1 MPRNFNTL
9 TASPAENDADTS
21 LQFEESPVDF
31 GDDYEL
37 ADDSYEDS
45 PENPET
51 AAEQNVEDATER
63 VSDMLAGEGSA
74 ALDAM
79 KDKFG
84 ENYEAFKENAKSRVK
99 KIGSSIA
106 KFTKKAGLV
115 TVGAGVIA
123 GRKYNNAMDSAAEK
137 IDSAQATAQER
148 YEGAKESVTETWV
161 NTKQSVQER
170 YTSAKETIA
179 QRRQERQINKAHG
192 EALKE
197 NERRDRYDQEVA
209 DIMERDAE
217 RKRQAEEAA
226 REAVYNEAFENGQEN
241 AEQHFETVE
250 TGNAEQFNYNPEE
263 EGGYLDGWEATRQAL
278 LDRAHEEALAEN
290 EDFDEATRQEIERQ
304 KLEEISREYAEY
316 KMYRAQRRAELR
328 QQAYDKAKN
337 TYVNASDRVLNTR
350 DDAVARAG
358 ELRDAAA
365 ERITELRETAKER
378 AQKIGKS
385 IATFA
390 RNGVKKARAARE
402 FARTTAEAAKN
413 ATQAGKEAFTNTY
426 AASQE
431 TAE

>member
-21 LQFEESPVDF
+21 PQFEESPVDF

-106 KFTKKAGLV
+106 KFAKKAGLV

-137 IDSAQATAQER
+137 IDSAQATA
-148 YEGAKESVTETWV
+148 
-161 NTKQSVQER
+161 QER

-226 REAVYNEAFENGQEN
+226 REAVYNEAFEDGQEN

-337 TYVNASDRVLNTR
+337 TYINASDRILNTR
-350 DDAVARAG
+350 DDTVARAG

>member
-148 YEGAKESVTETWV
+148 Y
-161 NTKQSVQER
+161 
-170 YTSAKETIA
+170 TSAKETIA

-226 REAVYNEAFENGQEN
+226 REAVYNEAFEDGQEN

-337 TYVNASDRVLNTR
+337 TYINASDRILNTR
-350 DDAVARAG
+350 DDTVARAG